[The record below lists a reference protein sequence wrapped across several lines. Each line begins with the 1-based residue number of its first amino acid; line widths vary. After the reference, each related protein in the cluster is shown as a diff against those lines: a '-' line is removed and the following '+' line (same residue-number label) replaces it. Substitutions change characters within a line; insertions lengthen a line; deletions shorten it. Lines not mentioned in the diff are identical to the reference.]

1 MLRMP
6 SLNIAELS
14 DRACFARG
22 AAQPTTEDC
31 MLKTIRAPPFGS
43 LFLMLIVEGTCS
55 WSPKWHGDVNT
66 VQHWRGVWEP
76 IGRQAWE
83 PSRTTPGM
91 DLGNYGDDFGM
102 NIRRGVHAYALSGS
116 TVNLF
121 HSYTDLLSCYVGVDT
136 ALGQKR
142 DSSVDDRATGPTW
155 CCLQLESVRA
165 CSVHRQVLHYFP
177 VGTLPLHSDCLRHRR
192 MGMRRC
198 RIW

>member
-1 MLRMP
+1 ME
-6 SLNIAELS
+6 SE
-14 DRACFARG
+14 
-22 AAQPTTEDC
+22 
-31 MLKTIRAPPFGS
+31 
-43 LFLMLIVEGTCS
+43 
-55 WSPKWHGDVNT
+55 WHGDVNT

-142 DSSVDDRATGPTW
+142 DSSVDDGQLDPRGVAFNLKVFVHVPCIARCSITVLSGRCHYIQTACDIDVWGCVVAEFGDLWEPGGK
-155 CCLQLESVRA
+155 LRHANKQLEHEGGWKTNRF
-165 CSVHRQVLHYFP
+165 HRSFFAHAGL
-177 VGTLPLHSDCLRHRR
+177 S
-192 MGMRRC
+192 
-198 RIW
+198 W